1 MTHPRLRCYAEP
13 LIAGLL
19 LLSVGAPAHAWQD
32 AVAIANEAKSIVN
45 DAKKAAD
52 AAVTSSAEAAK
63 QAAEAAKQAAEAAK
77 QAAEAAKQAA
87 EAMKKLTQAVH
98 ELKKGEDD
106 ARKAAPGAPETITGE
121 FDIPDGDLDGL
132 ITRLKQRG
140 WRIQPGDS
148 SKAEKLIA
156 TLPKSTAPSYTTCLT
171 VQSTWVCSSPL
182 VITQYVYPQVY
193 AIPRKSTA
201 WVGCAVRR
209 LAVKSCGNASWI
221 STRRAGGLIGRTRSL
236 LPTTGMIALSLFRPT
251 HRAPCEMLVA

>member
-1 MTHPRLRCYAEP
+1 MAQ
-13 LIAGLL
+13 GQSLL
-19 LLSVGAPAHAWQD
+19 LGYQVTMCGETVWQGLAAILPIFHWTVLPLSGNHRFKAKGSESSIFDDAPTTSMLCRTPNCRTATFIGWGTCHAWQD

-106 ARKAAPGAPETITGE
+106 ARKAAPCAPETITGE

-193 AIPRKSTA
+193 AIPARKH
-201 WVGCAVRR
+201 
-209 LAVKSCGNASWI
+209 
-221 STRRAGGLIGRTRSL
+221 GLGWLCR
-236 LPTTGMIALSLFRPT
+236 
-251 HRAPCEMLVA
+251 